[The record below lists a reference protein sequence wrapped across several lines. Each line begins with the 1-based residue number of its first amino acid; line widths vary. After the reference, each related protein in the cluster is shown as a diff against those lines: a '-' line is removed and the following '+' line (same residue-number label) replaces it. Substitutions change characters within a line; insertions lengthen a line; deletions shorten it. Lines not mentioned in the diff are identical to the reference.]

1 MIPAVKQDLLNNTEI
16 DYNIK
21 EQPIFFSNENIK
33 LYNASCLDKNIL
45 NKESVDLIITSPPY
59 NVGIN

>member
-16 DYNIK
+16 DYNTK

-33 LYNASCLDKNIL
+33 L
-45 NKESVDLIITSPPY
+45 
-59 NVGIN
+59 

>member
-1 MIPAVKQDLLNNTEI
+1 MIPAVKQDLLNNIEI

-21 EQPIFFSNENIK
+21 EQPIFFLNENIK